1 MARGAIIS
9 MIVVILVLPSMY
21 MIFDGL
27 IIRTTWGM
35 RKCIAMDKERK
46 KQKVVMAKVV

>member
-35 RKCIAMDKERK
+35 RQCIEMDKERK
-46 KQKVVMAKVV
+46 KQKVVMAKAI